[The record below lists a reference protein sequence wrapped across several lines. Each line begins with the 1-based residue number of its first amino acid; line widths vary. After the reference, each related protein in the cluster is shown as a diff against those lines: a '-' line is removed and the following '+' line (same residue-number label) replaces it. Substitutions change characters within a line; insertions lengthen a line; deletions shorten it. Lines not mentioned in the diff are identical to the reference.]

1 MIKAADK
8 TGNTII
14 RFVSPQVRSENDHTT
29 EE

>member
-1 MIKAADK
+1 MIKIVER

-14 RFVSPQVRSENDHTT
+14 RFVSPQVRSEDDNTT